1 MADGPRSDND
11 RGIPPKD
18 EAALSAR
25 LKSLGER
32 LDSINAGR
40 PPDSGPGASPPADH
54 SAMARG
60 FRLSTELVGGVLLG
74 AALGWLLDRWLGISP
89 WGLIVMVLLGFAA
102 GILNVMRAA
111 GVVSSGGPKGSR

>member
-74 AALGWLLDRWLGISP
+74 AALGADCNG
-89 WGLIVMVLLGFAA
+89 VA
-102 GILNVMRAA
+102 GICRRHPQRDAGGGCGFKRRAEGLQVA
-111 GVVSSGGPKGSR
+111 TK